1 MEKPRNLAFDA
12 CKGLAIYAVVMIHV
26 ETVLTWRIPTETV
39 AMPAFFFISGYFF
52 SRYFLSSER
61 GESKQFLKKCKRLF
75 LPFLVWSCVALI
87 FNLVLEIL
95 KNGGIIGFAE
105 IVRTQSFDIFIHARS
120 LWFLICLFYTFV
132 FTLLCHCIGRM
143 ACPNSKYA
151 GLIIAIIGYA
161 LLYLFVYDAADNS
174 FLRFFKFQWLYP
186 YFLFGCV
193 IRREAIEGFL
203 AFACNH
209 RVAFLASALCVLG
222 LMYVS
227 YDREA
232 YTLWCEPDARARG
245 GVLFLTVYYLI
256 GAAGTLSLLG
266 ISGLLSKTKRVG
278 PILVDIGKYSL
289 DVYVMHMFF
298 VKVLLMFL
306 PGGFVESGL
315 YAYVVAPLMGMVIVA
330 ATYLLAKKV
339 FSRIP
344 VYRYL
349 MR

>member
-245 GVLFLTVYYLI
+245 GGIVSNGLLFDRRCGDAFFVGDI
-256 GAAGTLSLLG
+256 GAVIENKASWSDLSG
-266 ISGLLSKTKRVG
+266 HR
-278 PILVDIGKYSL
+278 
-289 DVYVMHMFF
+289 
-298 VKVLLMFL
+298 
-306 PGGFVESGL
+306 
-315 YAYVVAPLMGMVIVA
+315 
-330 ATYLLAKKV
+330 KV
-339 FSRIP
+339 FSRCVCDAYVFCQSPADVSPWRI
-344 VYRYL
+344 R
-349 MR
+349 